1 MPHTTSKGKNVYSV
15 DLMFAYI
22 NIFKPKATKI
32 NVNTIYYNMDAKGW
46 GDGNISV
53 NDVLNNPKKYKDDY
67 SRINKANLKYPII
80 MDIKGNIF
88 DGVHRYIK
96 SKLLNK
102 KSIKAYIFDNELLNT
117 CMTNERR
124 RATAFELILFR
135 FFFFNVKA
143 NFIIVVRK

>member
-1 MPHTTSKGKNVYSV
+1 MPHTTSNGKNVYSV

-32 NVNTIYYNMDAKGW
+32 NVNTINYNMDAKCW

-67 SRINKANLKYPII
+67 NRINKANLKYPII

-102 KSIKAYIFDNELLNT
+102 KSIKADIFDNELLN
-117 CMTNERR
+117 
-124 RATAFELILFR
+124 
-135 FFFFNVKA
+135 K
-143 NFIIVVRK
+143 FIINKTGNYDFKLEINEYIELFYKKFC

>member
-1 MPHTTSKGKNVYSV
+1 MLRVG
-15 DLMFAYI
+15 
-22 NIFKPKATKI
+22 
-32 NVNTIYYNMDAKGW
+32 

-67 SRINKANLKYPII
+67 NRINKANLKYPII

-102 KSIKAYIFDNELLNT
+102 KSIKEYIFDNELLN
-117 CMTNERR
+117 
-124 RATAFELILFR
+124 
-135 FFFFNVKA
+135 K
-143 NFIIVVRK
+143 FIINKTGNYDFKLEINEYIELFYKKFC